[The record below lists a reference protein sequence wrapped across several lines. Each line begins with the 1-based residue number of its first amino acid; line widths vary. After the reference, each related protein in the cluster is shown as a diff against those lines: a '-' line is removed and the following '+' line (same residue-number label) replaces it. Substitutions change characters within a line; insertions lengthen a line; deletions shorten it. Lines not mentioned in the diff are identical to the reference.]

1 MMKSYLLDTNVI
13 SELMTNSP
21 NPNVIQFLAQ
31 IEESYLSVITLH
43 ELHYGLNLLPEGQR
57 KKTLAVQLEMLLME
71 YSDYIIPLTPV
82 EMTQAAILRATAKQQ
97 GYIVHLADALIASTA
112 KVHNLVIA
120 TRNTKD
126 FAQLGI
132 ELVNPWDFDL

>member
-1 MMKSYLLDTNVI
+1 MKSYLLDTNVI

-21 NPNVIQFLAQ
+21 NQNVIQFLAQ

-71 YSDYIIPLTPV
+71 YGDYIIPLTPV
-82 EMTQAAILRATAKQQ
+82 ETTQAAILRATAKQQ

-132 ELVNPWDFDL
+132 ELINPWDFDS

>member
-21 NPNVIQFLAQ
+21 NQNVIQFLAQ

-71 YSDYIIPLTPV
+71 YGDYIIPLTPV
-82 EMTQAAILRATAKQQ
+82 ETTQAAILRATAKQQ

-132 ELVNPWDFDL
+132 ELINPWDFDS

>member
-1 MMKSYLLDTNVI
+1 MKSYLLDTNVI

-21 NPNVIQFLAQ
+21 NQNVIRFLAQ

-57 KKTLAVQLEMLLME
+57 KKTLAVQLETLLME

-82 EMTQAAILRATAKQQ
+82 ETTQAAVLRATAKQQ

-132 ELVNPWDFDL
+132 ELVNPWDFD